1 VDESTQRRKDWIR
14 VAAALF
20 GVAWGANHFTP
31 LLLVYRSELNLP
43 DSAITG
49 IFGIYAVGLV
59 PALILSG
66 RAADRYGR
74 RAVLRPAMLVS
85 VLASVV
91 LMIGPWWPL
100 LYVGRLLA
108 GVASGAAYSAGTAW
122 VTELSAPGLG
132 ARRSAAAL
140 SLGFGIGPLLAG
152 VLAQWLPLPTELPY
166 IVHLALMA
174 GAVALAWRVPE
185 TAPAT
190 RRTERSQWV
199 PRPAISRH
207 FLLGVV
213 PWAPW
218 VFGTVAIS
226 IATLP
231 ALLAN
236 HSGGAISTPVAFSG
250 LVGGLT
256 LPLGALVQPIARRFD
271 QASHLHGPVAGLL
284 LASLGLAGTA
294 VVAWRPDIPLV
305 LAAAVALGTG
315 YGILMV
321 TGLARVELLAEQHE
335 FAGLVSIFYALA
347 YLGFAAPYLVAAL
360 AGGVAYALWLLIAA
374 LITMATI
381 PLMMLGG
388 RPVASPRSVGHDA
401 RLGEGDGEPMD
412 ALGDLIGACG
422 VGEAETEVR
431 GRGLSGE
438 VGAPGRHG
446 DAGA

>member
-1 VDESTQRRKDWIR
+1 MHESTQSR
-14 VAAALF
+14 VAWVRAAAALF

-31 LLLVYRSELNLP
+31 LLLVYRGELGLP
-43 DSAITG
+43 GSAVTS

-59 PALILSG
+59 PALIFSG

-85 VLASVV
+85 VLATLV
-91 LMIGPWWPL
+91 LMLGPVWWPS
-100 LYVGRLLA
+100 LYVGRFLA

-122 VTELSAPGLG
+122 VTELSTPGRG

-152 VLAQWLPLPTELPY
+152 ALAQWLPWPVELPY
-166 IVHLALMA
+166 VVHLALMA
-174 GAVALAWRVPE
+174 GVLVLAWRVPE
-185 TAPAT
+185 TAPALA
-190 RRTERSQWV
+190 RAERAQWL
-199 PRPAISRH
+199 PRPAVSRH

-231 ALLAN
+231 ALLPSHTA
-236 HSGGAISTPVAFSG
+236 SAISTPVAFSG

-256 LPLGALVQPIARRFD
+256 LPLGALVQPIARRL
-271 QASHLHGPVAGLL
+271 AHAGHLHAPVAGLL
-284 LASLGLAGTA
+284 VTALGLAGTA
-294 VVAWRPDIPLV
+294 LVAWRPVTPLV
-305 LAAAVALGTG
+305 LVTAVVLGTG

-321 TGLARVELLAEQHE
+321 TGLDKVERMAEQHE

-347 YLGFAAPYLVAAL
+347 YLGFAAPYLLAAL
-360 AGGVAYALWLLIAA
+360 AGGASYALWLVIAA
-374 LITMATI
+374 LTTLATI

-388 RPVASPRSVGHDA
+388 QPLTLPSAD
-401 RLGEGDGEPMD
+401 GDRHEP
-412 ALGDLIGACG
+412 A
-422 VGEAETEVR
+422 VR
-431 GRGLSGE
+431 E
-438 VGAPGRHG
+438 P
-446 DAGA
+446 

>member
-1 VDESTQRRKDWIR
+1 M
-14 VAAALF
+14 AAALF

-31 LLLVYRSELNLP
+31 LLLVYRSELKLP

-91 LMIGPWWPL
+91 LMIGPVWWPL

-122 VTELSAPGLG
+122 VSELSAPGLG

-152 VLAQWLPLPTELPY
+152 ALAQWLPLPTEVSY
-166 IVHLALMA
+166 FVHLALMA
-174 GAVALAWRVPE
+174 GVIILAWRVPE

-190 RRTERSQWV
+190 RRTERIQWV
-199 PRPAISRH
+199 PRPAVSRH

-231 ALLAN
+231 ALLPN
-236 HSGGAISTPVAFSG
+236 HSGGAISAPVAFSG
-250 LVGGLT
+250 LLGGLT
-256 LPLGALVQPIARRFD
+256 LPLGALVQPIARRLA
-271 QASHLHGPVAGLL
+271 QASHLHAPVAGLL

-294 VVAWRPDIPLV
+294 VVAWRPDIPLI
-305 LAAAVALGTG
+305 LATAVVLGTG
-315 YGILMV
+315 YGVLMV
-321 TGLARVELLAEQHE
+321 TGLSRVELLAEQHE

-360 AGGVAYALWLLIAA
+360 AGGGAYVRWLLVAA
-374 LITMATI
+374 FVALATI

-388 RPVASPRSVGHDA
+388 RPVRRIMVCRGEQPEVSSREAGERAEVVVRPVGGSE
-401 RLGEGDGEPMD
+401 R
-412 ALGDLIGACG
+412 
-422 VGEAETEVR
+422 
-431 GRGLSGE
+431 
-438 VGAPGRHG
+438 
-446 DAGA
+446 

>member
-1 VDESTQRRKDWIR
+1 MDESAQQRTAWLR

-31 LLLVYRSELNLP
+31 LLLVYRSELKLP

-66 RAADRYGR
+66 QAADRYGR

-91 LMIGPWWPL
+91 LMIGPAWWPL
-100 LYVGRLLA
+100 LYAGRLLA
-108 GVASGAAYSAGTAW
+108 GIASGAAYSAGTAW
-122 VTELSAPGLG
+122 VSELSAPGLG

-152 VLAQWLPLPTELPY
+152 ALAQWLPLPTELSY

-174 GAVALAWRVPE
+174 GVVILAWRVPE

-190 RRTERSQWV
+190 RRTERTQWV
-199 PRPAISRH
+199 PRPAVSRH

-231 ALLAN
+231 ALLPN
-236 HSGGAISTPVAFSG
+236 HSGGLISTPVAFSG
-250 LVGGLT
+250 LIGGLT
-256 LPLGALVQPIARRFD
+256 LPFGAIVQPIARRLA
-271 QASHLHGPVAGLL
+271 QAGHLHAPVVGLL

-294 VVAWRPDIPLV
+294 VVAWRPDTPLILV
-305 LAAAVALGTG
+305 TAVVLGTG
-315 YGILMV
+315 YGMLMV

-347 YLGFAAPYLVAAL
+347 YLGFGAPYLVAAL
-360 AGGVAYALWLLIAA
+360 AGGVAYGLWLLIAA
-374 LITMATI
+374 LVTLATI

-388 RPVASPRSVGHDA
+388 RPVRRV
-401 RLGEGDGEPMD
+401 M
-412 ALGDLIGACG
+412 
-422 VGEAETEVR
+422 
-431 GRGLSGE
+431 
-438 VGAPGRHG
+438 
-446 DAGA
+446 AG

>member
-1 VDESTQRRKDWIR
+1 MTVTERRSWLR
-14 VAAALF
+14 AAAALF

-31 LLLVYRSELNLP
+31 LLLVYRSALRLP
-43 DSAITG
+43 DSAITA

-74 RAVLRPAMLVS
+74 RAVLRCAMLVS

-91 LMIGPWWPL
+91 LMLGPVWWPA
-100 LYVGRLLA
+100 LYAGRFLA

-122 VTELSAPGLG
+122 VTELSTPGRG

-152 VLAQWLPLPTELPY
+152 ALAQWFPLPMELPY
-166 IVHLALMA
+166 FVHLALMA
-174 GAVALAWRVPE
+174 GVLVLAWRVRE
-185 TAPAT
+185 TVPAT
-190 RRTERSQWV
+190 AGTEARQWF
-199 PRPAISRH
+199 PRLAVSRH

-231 ALLAN
+231 ALL
-236 HSGGAISTPVAFSG
+236 SGHASGAVSTPIAFSG

-256 LPLGALVQPIARRFD
+256 LPLGALVQPVARRLA
-271 QASHLHGPVAGLL
+271 QRSHLHAPVTGLL
-284 LASLGLAGTA
+284 LTAVGLAGTA
-294 VVAWRPDIPLV
+294 VVAWRPSTALV
-305 LAAAVALGTG
+305 LVTAVILGTG

-321 TGLARVELLAEQHE
+321 TGLSRVELMAEQHE
-335 FAGLVSIFYALA
+335 FAGLVAIFYALA
-347 YLGFAAPYLVAAL
+347 YLGFAAPYLLAAL
-360 AGGVAYALWLLIAA
+360 ASGGAYVLWLLIAA
-374 LITMATI
+374 LATVATI

-388 RPVASPRSVGHDA
+388 RPA
-401 RLGEGDGEPMD
+401 RPVPVVPTEGD
-412 ALGDLIGACG
+412 
-422 VGEAETEVR
+422 
-431 GRGLSGE
+431 
-438 VGAPGRHG
+438 RHG
-446 DAGA
+446 DRAVREH